1 MQRYGYQVPG
11 EPFLNCEACSA
22 IKKIY
27 IYLER
32 TEKEIQEGNREGE
45 PEAPLS
51 ASYFLVCVCLYR
63 SEFSWSWDCLLGDG
77 EEKASCDLL
86 HTYGNMSEG
95 NKLSTLFQ

>member
-1 MQRYGYQVPG
+1 MQFGNLLGVKLCLFPPRKLGDGHIQRYGYQVPG
-11 EPFLNCEACSA
+11 EPFLHCEACSA

-51 ASYFLVCVCLYR
+51 ASYFLVCVRPYR
-63 SEFSWSWDCLLGDG
+63 SGFPGLVTAFGGW
-77 EEKASCDLL
+77 
-86 HTYGNMSEG
+86 
-95 NKLSTLFQ
+95 